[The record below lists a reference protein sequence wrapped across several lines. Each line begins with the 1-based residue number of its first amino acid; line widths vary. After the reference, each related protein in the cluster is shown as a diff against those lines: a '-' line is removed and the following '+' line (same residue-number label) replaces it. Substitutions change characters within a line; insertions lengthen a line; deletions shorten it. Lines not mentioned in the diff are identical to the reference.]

1 MSTQTIPQV
10 TRPPSFDAA
19 FRARLRDLLIWRRDV
34 RRFRPDPVPR
44 ELVAHLCDLAVLAPS
59 VGNSQPW
66 RFVAVDDPARRAA
79 VVANFK
85 HCNSAA
91 LATYSDEQARR
102 YASLK
107 LEGLEVAPIHL
118 AAFCEEKVEE
128 GHRLGR
134 LTMPEALSYSVVIA
148 VHTIWL
154 AARLVGLGVGWV
166 SILDPIAV
174 RDDLDVP
181 YTWKLIAY
189 LCIGWPVE
197 EHLDPELER
206 RGWQARTVSRGILQR

>member
-1 MSTQTIPQV
+1 MPEAVAHT
-10 TRPPSFDAA
+10 PPTFDALFQQQFEA
-19 FRARLRDLLIWRRDV
+19 LLGWRRDV
-34 RRFRPDPVPR
+34 RRFRADPIPR
-44 ELVAHLCDLAVLAPS
+44 EMLVRLCDLAVLAPS

-79 VVANFK
+79 IIADFK
-85 HCNSAA
+85 RCNSAA
-91 LATYSDEQARR
+91 LGTYSDEQARL

-107 LEGLEVAPIHL
+107 LEGLEIAPIHL
-118 AAFCEEKVEE
+118 AAFCDENVAQ

-154 AARLVGLGVGWV
+154 AARLHGLGVGWV
-166 SILDPIAV
+166 SILDPQAV
-174 RDDLDVP
+174 CDILEVP
-181 YTWKLIAY
+181 KPWKLIAY
-189 LCIGWPVE
+189 LCIGWPAE

-206 RGWQARTVSRGILQR
+206 SGWQARSPGSTAILQR